1 MPGMKTPPSCPKQA
15 PACPWVR
22 LVWHR
27 KAARNLWPSEHQPEA
42 IKRNW
47 ITFWGQFHNTVFMQN
62 QWVRCIP
69 LTRPHQLG
77 KPAPWL
83 RLARSKL
90 DVMGGQTLLF
100 TPRVRLGGSAS
111 RQPPWLGAAWEAQ
124 SAAIS
129 WPRGSFRAWEAC
141 WAVLSL
147 PCPAPPTLPYTP
159 FVCSKLQFDA
169 HYQVSKC

>member
-1 MPGMKTPPSCPKQA
+1 MAQWASAWGHKEELD
-15 PACPWVR
+15 R
-22 LVWHR
+22 IL
-27 KAARNLWPSEHQPEA
+27 E
-42 IKRNW
+42 
-47 ITFWGQFHNTVFMQN
+47 GQFHNTVFMQN

-124 SAAIS
+124 STAIS

-147 PCPAPPTLPYTP
+147 PCPAPPTLPYTLLLSALN
-159 FVCSKLQFDA
+159 CSLMLITKSASVNEQG
-169 HYQVSKC
+169 

>member
-27 KAARNLWPSEHQPEA
+27 KAARYLWPSEHQPEA
-42 IKRNW
+42 IEKNW
-47 ITFWGQFHNTVFMQN
+47 ITFWRGNFTILSVFMQN

-69 LTRPHQLG
+69 LTCPHQIG
-77 KPAPWL
+77 KTAPWL

-111 RQPPWLGAAWEAQ
+111 RQPPWLGAVWEAQ

-129 WPRGSFRAWEAC
+129 WPGAALGSERPAELCFLFP
-141 WAVLSL
+141 VLLLPLSL
-147 PCPAPPTLPYTP
+147 TL
-159 FVCSKLQFDA
+159 FFCLL
-169 HYQVSKC
+169 

>member
-1 MPGMKTPPSCPKQA
+1 MGAISQHSFHAKSVGVVHPTDLSPP
-15 PACPWVR
+15 
-22 LVWHR
+22 
-27 KAARNLWPSEHQPEA
+27 
-42 IKRNW
+42 
-47 ITFWGQFHNTVFMQN
+47 
-62 QWVRCIP
+62 
-69 LTRPHQLG
+69 LG

-129 WPRGSFRAWEAC
+129 WPGTALGPERPAELCFLFP
-141 WAVLSL
+141 VLLLPLSL
-147 PCPAPPTLPYTP
+147 TLLLSALN
-159 FVCSKLQFDA
+159 CSLMLITKSASVNEQG
-169 HYQVSKC
+169 